1 MTLGNSFS
9 VIFGTTRC
17 LYRHLLTIC
26 AMTLVPGLVAPLAV
40 LVAAGDRVAVVGG
53 IPRFVEF
60 PRVFGVVLAVS
71 AVTAIASGLA
81 ALAGGARLALDF
93 TDGRPLSARLAVTAV
108 LRRAPTFAMLVV
120 LFVPA
125 VLVVAAIGAALA
137 ASAQSVV
144 PAVIVVTVVGVTTL
158 PLMIAW
164 AALAD
169 GAPPLRTTWRLI
181 SRGYGRAIWILAPG
195 YLAVPVLLQLGLFAL
210 GGLLPDPTDG
220 LFRDAARPAAAVL
233 QTPLQAVAVGCCYAY
248 LRRLGPAT
256 VDDLDREKG
265 QERGRERA
273 GWRWPPIIAWP
284 AVLLVTMLPGLLYGG
299 YAAEPLS
306 WARMVDNEIGVK
318 ERDVFYPSRTE
329 IMLGPGGKPVV
340 FRDEHRPV
348 MVFCDDDTCG
358 EHVSVTLDQYFST
371 HPATAVAPDGSLVV
385 AGWTREIGASQMEL
399 VMFSCR
405 PGGCVRRPGKPL
417 KATKET
423 SDARAAAVTTPHG
436 LAIAWSVRLPG
447 HDKKPLSRVELALCD
462 DVACARRRVVPVG
475 DIVDSFTIH
484 DMDARVLAVAVSP
497 DGRPVVAYTDRG
509 THKLTVASCE
519 SASCA
524 HPSIHAFDLPALT
537 RYTWLT
543 STLRTQVAVRPDGRP
558 VIVYS
563 DPGDGH
569 TSTILLC
576 SDPACSG
583 PPRFVPVP
591 EVVAVSAPGLA
602 LDAHGL
608 PLLAGY
614 RWKGALI
621 DLVACGDQNCARR
634 SASPLLPAGGV
645 GQFDLVI
652 GSDQRPRILWYGT
665 ADPAGGNAY
674 HLLTCADPHC
684 AP

>member
-1 MTLGNSFS
+1 
-9 VIFGTTRC
+9 
-17 LYRHLLTIC
+17 
-26 AMTLVPGLVAPLAV
+26 MTLVPGLVAPLAV
-40 LVAAGDRVAVVGG
+40 LVAGGGRVAVVGG
-53 IPRFVEF
+53 IPRFVESS
-60 PRVFGVVLAVS
+60 PVFGVILAVS

-81 ALAGGARLALDF
+81 ALAGGARLVLDF
-93 TDGRPLSARLAVTAV
+93 IDGRPLSARLAVTAV
-108 LRRAPTFAMLVV
+108 LRRPRTFAMLVI
-120 LFVPA
+120 LFVLA
-125 VLVVAAIGAALA
+125 VVVLVAIGAALA
-137 ASAQSVV
+137 ASAPSVV
-144 PAVIVVTVVGVTTL
+144 PAVIVVTAVGVTTL

-164 AALAD
+164 AALTD
-169 GAPPLRTTWRLI
+169 GVPPLSMTWRLI
-181 SRGYGRAIWILAPG
+181 SRDYGKAVWMLALG

-210 GGLLPDPTDG
+210 GGMLPAPTDG
-220 LFRDAARPAAAVL
+220 SFRDAARLAAAVL
-233 QTPLQAVAVGCCYAY
+233 QTPLQAAAVGCCYAY
-248 LRRLGPAT
+248 LHRLGPAT
-256 VDDLDREKG
+256 VHDLDREKG
-265 QERGRERA
+265 DDRGHERVGRR
-273 GWRWPPIIAWP
+273 RWPPIVAWS
-284 AVLLVTMLPGLLYGG
+284 AVLLVALLPGLLYDG
-299 YAAEPLS
+299 YAAEPLL

-318 ERDVFYPSRTE
+318 EEDVDYPSRTE
-329 IMLGPGGKPVV
+329 IMLGPGGEPVI
-340 FRDEHRPV
+340 FRDERRPV
-348 MVFCDDDTCG
+348 VVFCGDDACG
-358 EHVSVTLDQYFST
+358 GHVSVTLDERFRT

-385 AGWTREIGASQMEL
+385 AGWTSEIGASRMEL

-405 PGGCVRRPGKPL
+405 PDGCIRRPSKPL
-417 KATKET
+417 KATEES
-423 SDARAAAVTTPHG
+423 SDAQAAAVATPHG
-436 LAIAWSVRLPG
+436 LAIAWSAPLPG

-475 DIVDSFTIH
+475 DITDSFTLE
-484 DMDARVLAVAVSP
+484 DMDARVLAVAASQ

-509 THKLTVASCE
+509 THKITVASCE
-519 SASCA
+519 SAACA

-537 RYTWLT
+537 RYTWST
-543 STLRTQVAVRPDGRP
+543 SNLRTQVVVRPDGRP

-583 PPRFVPVP
+583 TPRSVPVP

-614 RWKGALI
+614 RRKGATLI
-621 DLVACGDQNCARR
+621 DLVACQDQDCGRR

-645 GQFDLVI
+645 GQFDLAI

-665 ADPAGGNAY
+665 ADPVGDNAY